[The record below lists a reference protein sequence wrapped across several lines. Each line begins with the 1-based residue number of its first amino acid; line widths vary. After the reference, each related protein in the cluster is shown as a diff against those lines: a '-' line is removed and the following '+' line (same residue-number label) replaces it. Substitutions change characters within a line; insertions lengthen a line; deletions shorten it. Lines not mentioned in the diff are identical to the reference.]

1 MGSHERRCT
10 RKKPR
15 NRLSIIYDVLV
26 CCRGKNLLIS
36 EVARKANV
44 SSVFMGGLVE
54 AGFLVKK
61 VVGKRTV
68 YSTSGLG
75 CDFMRRYDN
84 LLAIDDPRYP
94 ALQELA
100 SLKSHVL

>member
-1 MGSHERRCT
+1 M
-10 RKKPR
+10 
-15 NRLSIIYDVLV
+15 
-26 CCRGKNLLIS
+26 LIS

-44 SSVFMGGLVE
+44 ASVYLYNFVDGLAE

-68 YSTSGLG
+68 YSTSSLG

-84 LLAIDDPRYP
+84 LLAIDNPQYP